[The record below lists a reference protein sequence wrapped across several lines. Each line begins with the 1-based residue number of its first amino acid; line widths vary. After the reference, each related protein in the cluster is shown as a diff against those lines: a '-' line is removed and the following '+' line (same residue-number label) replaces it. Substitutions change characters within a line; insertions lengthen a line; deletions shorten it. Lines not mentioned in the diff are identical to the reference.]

1 MGKAFTEDEIDA
13 YRRDGWI
20 SPVNLLTMAEAA
32 DARAKL
38 EPHEASLSGSLGLV
52 LRSGCHVL
60 LPWVADLMRHPRLL
74 DAVEDLIGPDLLC
87 WNSIFWIKEPGSAS
101 YVGWHQ
107 DFEYWGLDDDR
118 LVSVWIALS
127 PASAASG
134 CMSVLPGS
142 HRSAIEHRETYDA
155 DNFLSRGQEL
165 DIDPAEHSPTA
176 MPLEPGQCFL
186 PQCPDGAR
194 MRAQHHR

>member
-1 MGKAFTEDEIDA
+1 MGVAFTYDEIDC
-13 YRRDGWI
+13 YRRNGWL
-20 SPVNLLTMAEAA
+20 SPFDLLTVDEAA
-32 DARAKL
+32 GARAAL
-38 EPHEASLSGSLGLV
+38 EAHEASLGGDLGPV
-52 LRSGCHVL
+52 LRSGSHML
-60 LPWVADLMRHPRLL
+60 LPWVDDLMRHPRLL

-127 PASAASG
+127 PASEAAG

-142 HRSAIEHRETYDA
+142 HRSSMGHRAGWYA
-155 DNFLSRGQEL
+155 FVA
-165 DIDPAEHSPTA
+165 AESTSHEAS
-176 MPLEPGQCFL
+176 
-186 PQCPDGAR
+186 
-194 MRAQHHR
+194 